1 MKKLF
6 WGLFFVF
13 LNFNLSVNQHT
24 LNLLPPF
31 VGYYLLYQGTKE
43 LDGESQLF
51 RNVRPFA
58 VGMGV
63 YTAIL
68 WLGDLLGVSGGS
80 GVIGGLLGLLAVLV
94 GLYICWALIQAVRD
108 MEERRG
114 ADLNSAAMRR
124 AWIVLAVSQ
133 AACWLCVWL
142 LSGLAILGLIAGLI
156 GIILLLMA
164 FWKGQKLYEAYLP
177 QVSGPEL

>member
-13 LNFNLSVNQHT
+13 LNFNLSVNRHT

-31 VGYYLLYQGTKE
+31 VGYYLLYQGAKE
-43 LDGESQLF
+43 LDGESSLF
-51 RNVRPFA
+51 QSVRPFA

-63 YTAIL
+63 YTAVL
-68 WLGDLLGVSGGS
+68 WLGNLLGISGSS
-80 GVIGGLLGLLAVLV
+80 GMIGALLGLLAVLV
-94 GLYICWALIQAVRD
+94 GLYICWVLIRAIRD
-108 MEERRG
+108 MEERRN
-114 ADLNSAAMRR
+114 ADLNSDAMRR

-142 LSGLAILGLIAGLI
+142 LSGLAILGLIAGVI
-156 GIILLLMA
+156 GIILLLTA
-164 FWKGQKLYEAYLP
+164 FWKGQKLYEACP
-177 QVSGPEL
+177 PRMSGPEL

>member
-13 LNFNLSVNQHT
+13 LNFNLNLNQHT

-31 VGYYLLYQGTKE
+31 VGYYLLCQGTEE
-43 LDGESQLF
+43 LDGESPLF
-51 RNVRPFA
+51 RNIRPFA

-114 ADLNSAAMRR
+114 ADLNSAAMGR
-124 AWIVLAVSQ
+124 AWIVM
-133 AACWLCVWL
+133 AAAQVVCWLCVWL

-156 GIILLLMA
+156 GIIMLLTA
-164 FWKGQKLYEAYLP
+164 FWKGQKLYEAYP
-177 QVSGPEL
+177 PHTV